1 MAPGPSPIASPC
13 ASPGGDRD
21 AVLAIEPGA
30 SEAQVKTAMHG
41 PVSRLC
47 VGQQPRCAQLRLQR
61 GKSSLCQSQGEKGDF
76 LFFFFDILWSFDL
89 HIWKCLPIALIYCK
103 GGEVTQGLVE
113 AGFEFL

>member
-1 MAPGPSPIASPC
+1 M
-13 ASPGGDRD
+13 
-21 AVLAIEPGA
+21 PGA
-30 SEAQVKTAMHG
+30 SEAQLKVILYG
-41 PVSRLC
+41 PMSRLC
-47 VGQQPRCAQLRLQR
+47 VGRQRQIAQLMLQR

-76 LFFFFDILWSFDL
+76 FFFFDILWSFDL